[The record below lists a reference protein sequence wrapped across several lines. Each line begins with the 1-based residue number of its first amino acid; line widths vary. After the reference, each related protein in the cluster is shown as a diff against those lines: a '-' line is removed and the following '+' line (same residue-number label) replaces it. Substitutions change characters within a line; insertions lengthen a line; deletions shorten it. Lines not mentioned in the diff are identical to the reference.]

1 MTGTFEPRIAWVIS
15 RIDEPS
21 PPGVS
26 IVSSTA
32 GDAVGVRVLDG
43 AAQVVGHE
51 RIDDPG
57 QLQLH
62 DGIGG
67 LALRLRRPGR
77 DQPEP
82 QAGGQDHQAGDP

>member
-1 MTGTFEPRIAWVIS
+1 MTGTSEPRIAWVIS
-15 RIDEPS
+15 SIDEPS

-32 GDAVGVRVLDG
+32 GVPVVVRVLDG
-43 AAQVVGHE
+43 VAEVVGHE
-51 RIDDPG
+51 RIDDAG

-67 LALRLRRPGR
+67 LALRLCRSG
-77 DQPEP
+77 DQPER
-82 QAGGQDHQAGDP
+82 QTGGQDHQAGDP